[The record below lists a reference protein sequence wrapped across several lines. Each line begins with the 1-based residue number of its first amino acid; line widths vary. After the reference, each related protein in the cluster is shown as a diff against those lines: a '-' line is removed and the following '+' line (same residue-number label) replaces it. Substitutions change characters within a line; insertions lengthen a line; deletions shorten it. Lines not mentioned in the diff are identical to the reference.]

1 MATTGLTERLATD
14 LDAAFPELV
23 LTFQHRIY
31 SGVRSFVGGVD
42 AEDVTQEAF
51 IRAHRALHSYDRDR
65 ITALRLS
72 PWLWTIALNLCRNW
86 ARSRSRRPQTV
97 ELHVD
102 RAGADSA
109 EDAAVEAAMLAS
121 WRRRLEALSEAQRTA
136 VVLRHVVGMSYQDI
150 AQATNRPL
158 GTVKA
163 DVSRGLRA
171 LRTIIDQEGSP

>member
-1 MATTGLTERLATD
+1 
-14 LDAAFPELV
+14 
-23 LTFQHRIY
+23 
-31 SGVRSFVGGVD
+31 
-42 AEDVTQEAF
+42 
-51 IRAHRALHSYDRDR
+51 
-65 ITALRLS
+65 
-72 PWLWTIALNLCRNW
+72 
-86 ARSRSRRPQTV
+86 
-97 ELHVD
+97 
-102 RAGADSA
+102 
-109 EDAAVEAAMLAS
+109 MLAS